1 MRTLFLFISLA
12 IIMLS
17 GICVVVFADGGN
29 KRECGSMRWT
39 DKGHGDNKPKEKLK
53 QESNSKDIC
62 TLSKDIDQ
70 MKTKGAI
77 KDWTQFKES
86 KVYNTSTEEQK
97 KCLKEGFDSPDSNHK
112 KNLAEYEIQYC
123 GTDND

>member
-17 GICVVVFADGGN
+17 GICVVVFADGA

-39 DKGHGDNKPKEKLK
+39 DRGHGDNKPKEKLK

-77 KDWTQFKES
+77 KDWTEFKQS